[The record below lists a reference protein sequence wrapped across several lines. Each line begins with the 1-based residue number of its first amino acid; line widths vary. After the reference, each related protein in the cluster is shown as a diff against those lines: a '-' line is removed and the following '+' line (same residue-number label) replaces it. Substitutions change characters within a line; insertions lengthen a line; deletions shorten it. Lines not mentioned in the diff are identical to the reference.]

1 MKKILALVLVLALC
15 LTAVAAMADGVAKED
30 IKLGVILLHDEDSTY
45 DNNFIVG
52 VGIAVEKG
60 FQPGGKALRE
70 SGVHLKSL
78 AIVDGIKDGSIVLRP
93 END

>member
-52 VGIAVEKG
+52 VKDAAAKLGLSDDQVIIKRNI
-60 FQPGGKALRE
+60 PE
-70 SGVHLKSL
+70 S
-78 AIVDGIKDGSIVLRP
+78 
-93 END
+93 NDCYEAAKELYSYLWMK